1 MNELDLQR
9 KIEKTLNFD
18 QQYVFFIVLGLKTST
33 IRQATDLKANQD
45 VILTS
50 DNHKFAR
57 AKIIEIKPL
66 KFSEISEEVAQED
79 GFSSVVSLKRALKK
93 YYPNLSDGDCLYQI
107 RFNVID
113 ILEISLIE
121 QKIKNLINMALAL
134 LPRDN
139 SQYNKLIELRELSG
153 QPLLKKIKDEKIRNL
168 LREVYLT
175 LSQ

>member
-93 YYPNLSDGDCLYQI
+93 Q
-107 RFNVID
+107 
-113 ILEISLIE
+113 
-121 QKIKNLINMALAL
+121 
-134 LPRDN
+134 
-139 SQYNKLIELRELSG
+139 
-153 QPLLKKIKDEKIRNL
+153 
-168 LREVYLT
+168 
-175 LSQ
+175 